1 MSTLTYFWTN
11 VMKLSFLSGPETGF
25 RKDHMH
31 SLYHLFCSKS
41 NACPQWPQDYQENTS
56 TIRLK
61 SRKGYFL
68 LLYILKKNYHLSLWT
83 CVQCDTI
90 TQRYTLSQTENLN
103 IHYYQSKVYSKKVYL
118 WCHITILQIQAIS
131 LIHLKKRS
139 EKVTIK
145 SNAIFCPLLISVHHA
160 QTSRHC

>member
-1 MSTLTYFWTN
+1 MVQKLVSEKITCILCTICFVVSPTRYYMSTVASRLPREC
-11 VMKLSFLSGPETGF
+11 V
-25 RKDHMH
+25 
-31 SLYHLFCSKS
+31 
-41 NACPQWPQDYQENTS
+41 S

-68 LLYILKKNYHLSLWT
+68 LLYILEKYYHLSLWT

-90 TQRYTLSQTENLN
+90 TQRYTVSQTENLN
-103 IHYYQSKVYSKKVYL
+103 IHYYQSKVYSKKASL
-118 WCHITILQIQAIS
+118 GCHIIILQIQAIS

-139 EKVTIK
+139 EKGKIK